1 MAYKITHV
9 SRAQEIRFPTQA
21 AAEHYA
27 DRLGGGLD
35 KWRVREAG
43 AGAANP
49 GGVPQPGSRG

>member
-35 KWRVREAG
+35 KWQVREAG
-43 AGAANP
+43 AEAP
-49 GGVPQPGSRG
+49 GPVSVAEPAHRN

>member
-35 KWRVREAG
+35 KWQVREAG
-43 AGAANP
+43 AETPGAVSIAEPAN
-49 GGVPQPGSRG
+49 RG

>member
-9 SRAQEIRFPTQA
+9 SRAQEIRFPSQA

-27 DRLGGGLD
+27 DQLGGGLD

-43 AGAANP
+43 AGTP
-49 GGVPQPGSRG
+49 GAVPAGEPARRG

>member
-9 SRAQEIRFPTQA
+9 SREQEIRFPTQA

-43 AGAANP
+43 ADVPGTVIAAEPAN
-49 GGVPQPGSRG
+49 RG

>member
-1 MAYKITHV
+1 MAFKITHV
-9 SRAQEIRFPTQA
+9 SRDQEIRFPTQA

-43 AGAANP
+43 A
-49 GGVPQPGSRG
+49 QPATAEPTRQG

>member
-43 AGAANP
+43 AGAAAPARLPEPAN
-49 GGVPQPGSRG
+49 RG

>member
-27 DRLGGGLD
+27 DRLGGGLEN
-35 KWRVREAG
+35 WQVREAG
-43 AGAANP
+43 AEPPTAPAAEA
-49 GGVPQPGSRG
+49 PQHG